1 MGKKGL
7 QILGGVI
14 IAALVLAGC
23 GGSPGKVNNDA
34 GQQPA
39 AGTDTKEDTGKT
51 FTLKFSTQSVP
62 NDAHTKALEV
72 LKSEV
77 EKSTDGQVKIE
88 IHHSGSLFNQDNEG
102 KALQRGNLDMAYTS
116 APWLS
121 EQVPYLSMFTA
132 GYVFK
137 DYDHMTKVLN
147 GEIGK
152 KVFDDVAAATGMRP
166 LGAFYLG
173 SRQLNYKDIGR
184 DIMKPEDLKGVKLRM
199 PNTPSWLF
207 LGKSLGGNPTPV
219 AFSELYMAL
228 SSGTVD
234 AQDNPLPTVLNA
246 KFYEVAKNISLTGH
260 VVDSVWPTINEKV
273 WEEMGPDLQSK
284 MLEAVEKARQF
295 CDETNLEAEGKLV
308 DQFKAEGINVVTP
321 DVEAFRTHVQKQYL
335 ENEEM
340 VSTWDMDLYK
350 KVQDMAK

>member
-1 MGKKGL
+1 MSKKRL
-7 QILGGVI
+7 QILSSLI
-14 IAALVLAGC
+14 IVLFLVAGC
-23 GGSPGKVNNDA
+23 GSNSNKVNNDS
-34 GQQPA
+34 GQQSPSE
-39 AGTDTKEDTGKT
+39 TKASESPGKT

-77 EKSTDGQVKIE
+77 EKSTNGQVKIE

-102 KALQRGNLDMAYTS
+102 KALQRGNLEMAYTS

-132 GYVFK
+132 GYMFK

-147 GEIGK
+147 GEIGQ
-152 KVFDDVAAATGMRP
+152 KVFDDVAAATGIRP

-173 SRQLNYKDIGR
+173 SRQLNYKDIGK

-207 LGKSLGGNPTPV
+207 LGKALGGNPTPV
-219 AFSELYMAL
+219 AFAELYMAL

-234 AQDNPLPTVLNA
+234 AQDNPLPTVSNA

-260 VVDSVWPTINEKV
+260 VVDSVWPTINEEV
-273 WEEMGPDLQSK
+273 WKEMGADLQSK
-284 MLEAVEKARQF
+284 MLAAVDKAKQF
-295 CDETNLEAEGKLV
+295 CDQTNIDAEAKLV
-308 DQFKAEGINVVTP
+308 DFFKSEGINVVTP
-321 DVEAFRTHVQKQYL
+321 DVNAFITHVQKQYL
-335 ENEEM
+335 EDKEM

-350 KVQDMAK
+350 KVQDMGK

>member
-1 MGKKGL
+1 MSKKGL
-7 QILGGVI
+7 QILSMLVI
-14 IAALVLAGC
+14 ALVFLAGC
-23 GGSPGKVNNDA
+23 GSNPDNVKDNPD
-34 GQQPA
+34 QQA
-39 AGTDTKEDTGKT
+39 AAETNAKESKGKT

-77 EKSTDGQVKIE
+77 EKSTNGQVKIE

-102 KALQRGNLDMAYTS
+102 KALQRGNLEMAYTS

-132 GYVFK
+132 GYIFK

-152 KVFDDVAAATGMRP
+152 KVFDDVAAATGIRP

-234 AQDNPLPTVLNA
+234 AQDNPLPTVSNA

-260 VVDSVWPTINEKV
+260 LVDSVWPTINESV
-273 WEEMGPDLQSK
+273 WKEMGTDLQNK
-284 MLEAVEKARQF
+284 MLEAVEKAKQI
-295 CDETNLEAEGKLV
+295 CDQTNLDAEAKLI
-308 DQFKAEGINVVTP
+308 DFFKAEGIKVVTP
-321 DVEAFRTHVQKQYL
+321 DVNAFMTHVQKQYL

-340 VSTWDMDLYK
+340 VSKWDMDLYK